1 MVVAVVSTRQM
12 SPGSGRSRLAEAHK
26 NDVPPLASTWGIVRS
41 TNPDPTSLLMTRVIP
56 RKQVEPERH
65 GPNAFFLSMSGAV
78 HSMMR
83 ARAGSEEGAF
93 DNSDSKQ

>member
-1 MVVAVVSTRQM
+1 MSQMEGGREGGPAKYSIKAPPRFEMGEGSPSFPLLFSTMVVAVVSTRQM

-56 RKQVEPERH
+56 RKP
-65 GPNAFFLSMSGAV
+65 G
-78 HSMMR
+78 
-83 ARAGSEEGAF
+83 
-93 DNSDSKQ
+93 

>member
-1 MVVAVVSTRQM
+1 MVSTRQM

-26 NDVPPLASTWGIVRS
+26 NDVPPLASTRGIARRE
-41 TNPDPTSLLMTRVIP
+41 PDPTSLLMTRVIP
-56 RKQVEPERH
+56 RKQDEPERH

-83 ARAGSEEGAF
+83 ARAGSEEAAF